1 MKVETSQAKS
11 SLYSPVGGSER
22 CATSDVL
29 ARAYSGLFLS
39 TDKRCRNTLN
49 FWCVLVPVHCVT
61 SVMLG
66 CGLSSLM
73 P

>member
-1 MKVETSQAKS
+1 MKVEPSQAKC
-11 SLYSPVGGSER
+11 SLCLSVGVSER

-29 ARAYSGLFLS
+29 ARAYSGPFLP
-39 TDKRCRNTLN
+39 TDKRFRNTLN
-49 FWCVLVPVHCVT
+49 FCHVLVPVHCVT

-66 CGLSSLM
+66 RGLSSPM